1 MIGGFAFFAAGLALL
16 VIGAEYVVRG
26 ASRLALSL
34 GIRPLILGL
43 TVVSVGTSAP
53 ELAVGITAGMRDS
66 GSLAVGNII
75 GTNIFNIL
83 GILGLS
89 ALIRALP
96 MQLQI
101 LKLELPVILGTA
113 GLFAVLAWDGNLS
126 TTDGIILVSCAVVY
140 TAALVMISRRE
151 SAATE
156 QVFANSFGDGAARR
170 TATRERARNAVML
183 VAGIGL
189 TVFGANWLVNGS
201 IEMAR
206 GFGMSEAMIGLTI
219 VAIGTSAPELVTTVV
234 ATMRDQRDVAVGNL
248 LGSSIYNILV
258 ILGITSMVVP
268 GGLPVDR
275 HLFQLDLPMMA
286 AVLIL
291 CIPVFVTGRRVSRV
305 EGGIFV
311 GLYLAYLASLLLL
324 RT

>member
-1 MIGGFAFFAAGLALL
+1 MMSGFAFFAAGLALL

-34 GIRPLILGL
+34 GISPLILGL

-75 GTNIFNIL
+75 GTNILNIL

-101 LKLELPVILGTA
+101 LKLELPVILAAA
-113 GLFAVLAWDGNLS
+113 GLFAMLAWDGTLS
-126 TTDGIILVSCAVVY
+126 TADGILLLSCAVAY
-140 TAALVMISRRE
+140 TAALILISRRE

-156 QVFANSFGDGAARR
+156 RVFADSFGDPATRRAAI
-170 TATRERARNAVML
+170 RERARNTVML

-189 TVFGANWLVNGS
+189 TVLGADWLVNGS

-206 GFGMSEAMIGLTI
+206 GFGMSEAVIGLTI
-219 VAIGTSAPELVTTVV
+219 VAIGTSAPELVTTIV

-258 ILGITSMVVP
+258 ILGITCMVVP

-286 AVLIL
+286 TVLIL
-291 CIPVFVTGRRVSRV
+291 CIPVFVTGKKVSRL

-311 GLYLAYLASLLLL
+311 GLYLAYLTSLLLL